1 MENYKSEK
9 NLTLIVE
16 QAVNSFNRK
25 EQYLIKND
33 LSERCICA
41 RFAMHLAQALENSP
55 YSKYEVDIE
64 YNRGADGKERAIK
77 RLCNDIIVVDLVVHK
92 RGYDERIGFDNLIC
106 IEMKKTSN
114 RKGCDSDEKRLK
126 NMTGADY
133 GFCYNL
139 GIMILIDN
147 KQNLLRIKSRFC
159 EGNQL

>member
-55 YSKYEVDIE
+55 YSKYEVDVE
-64 YNRGADGKERAIK
+64 YNRGADGK
-77 RLCNDIIVVDLVVHK
+77 
-92 RGYDERIGFDNLIC
+92 
-106 IEMKKTSN
+106 
-114 RKGCDSDEKRLK
+114 
-126 NMTGADY
+126 
-133 GFCYNL
+133 
-139 GIMILIDN
+139 
-147 KQNLLRIKSRFC
+147 
-159 EGNQL
+159 

>member
-55 YSKYEVDIE
+55 YSKYEVDVE
-64 YNRGADGKERAIK
+64 YNRAADGKERAIK

-126 NMTGADY
+126 T
-133 GFCYNL
+133 
-139 GIMILIDN
+139 
-147 KQNLLRIKSRFC
+147 
-159 EGNQL
+159 